1 MRKPLHLGGPAHWAM
16 ASWSW
21 LGAGRWQA
29 YDNAT
34 SRTIEQAHK
43 QGQATVRIALKNG
56 QYDIDLKKMQ
66 QVHATRPSKTRTI
79 RREDGQASSTA
90 STCSAAT
97 SARSVRSS
105 GSSTDELSLV
115 SQMQVLHMQIPCC
128 SVASED
134 EKSSVQLQFSKK
146 WDTSRE
152 PEPSISE
159 IYTIHVSATVQ
170 ERFTRCCEAIGE
182 VPAYGYGE
190 SPGNQQRRF
199 HGTRQICNFKG
210 QPCDSE
216 GCSACGIIREGF
228 KLQYIST
235 GSGNRGA
242 FGEGHYATS
251 MSATAKGYGGSQNVV
266 IVTKVAAGKVEIVR
280 QTTTAAIAAGCH
292 SRVAMKSNGV
302 DEIVVPD
309 DAQML
314 PLFLI
319 RFA

>member
-1 MRKPLHLGGPAHWAM
+1 MSKFIRHRGQVGQTMSASLALQVVATSMRTPLHLGGPAHW
-16 ASWSW
+16 
-21 LGAGRWQA
+21 WQA
-29 YDNAT
+29 YDDAT

-66 QVHATRPSKTRTI
+66 QVHATRPSKTQTI

-152 PEPSISE
+152 SEPSISE
-159 IYTIHVSATVQ
+159 IYTIHALSTWRAASNAPVQ
-170 ERFTRCCEAIGE
+170 NSSNEAFE
-182 VPAYGYGE
+182 VPE
-190 SPGNQQRRF
+190 FPPWWP
-199 HGTRQICNFKG
+199 K
-210 QPCDSE
+210 
-216 GCSACGIIREGF
+216 
-228 KLQYIST
+228 
-235 GSGNRGA
+235 
-242 FGEGHYATS
+242 
-251 MSATAKGYGGSQNVV
+251 
-266 IVTKVAAGKVEIVR
+266 
-280 QTTTAAIAAGCH
+280 
-292 SRVAMKSNGV
+292 
-302 DEIVVPD
+302 
-309 DAQML
+309 
-314 PLFLI
+314 
-319 RFA
+319 